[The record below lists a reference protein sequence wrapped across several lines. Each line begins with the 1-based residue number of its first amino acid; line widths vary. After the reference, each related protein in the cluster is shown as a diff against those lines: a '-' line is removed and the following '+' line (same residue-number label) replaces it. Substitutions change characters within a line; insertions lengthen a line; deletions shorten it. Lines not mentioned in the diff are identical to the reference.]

1 MQGSTTGCGRL
12 RRTSN
17 PSRSSAPSGVNR
29 ESAPVDKGCSVP
41 DLDADALIHAIPALV
56 LDDLISTP
64 SLEAVCVVPR
74 QDCVRRMPNGGKKW
88 LVYCQIGL
96 TMLSCVLGGTLIYG
110 WAAYTNRCSRP
121 TTFTHRS
128 AATLHHHCISLIY
141 Q

>member
-1 MQGSTTGCGRL
+1 MEIQRQAAAGCVGP
-12 RRTSN
+12 SN

-56 LDDLISTP
+56 LDDLFSTP

-74 QDCVRRMPNGGKKW
+74 QDCVNGGKKW

-110 WAAYTNRCSRP
+110 WVGRLR
-121 TTFTHRS
+121 TTAQGRR
-128 AATLHHHCISLIY
+128 LLLIAL
-141 Q
+141 QQH